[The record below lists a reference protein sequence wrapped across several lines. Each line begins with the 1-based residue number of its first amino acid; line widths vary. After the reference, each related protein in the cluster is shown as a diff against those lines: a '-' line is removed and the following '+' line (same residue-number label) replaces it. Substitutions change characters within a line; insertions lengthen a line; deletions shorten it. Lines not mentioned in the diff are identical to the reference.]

1 MPKIWHDQAW
11 EDYIYWQNQ
20 DKKTLKKINNLLKDI
35 SRNGYQKGRRRP
47 SFLFHYPLQIRQKLI
62 P

>member
-20 DKKTLKKINNLLKDI
+20 DKKTLKKSIIFLKI
-35 SRNGYQKGRRRP
+35 SLEMATNAQAKQSR
-47 SFLFHYPLQIRQKLI
+47 
-62 P
+62 